1 VQLKA
6 RKKLITLSTDTKLL
20 NNYHYHIYCPTV
32 TEKHRN
38 HKNINTTG
46 RLPEKNRTHWLC

>member
-20 NNYHYHIYCPTV
+20 NNYHYHIYFPTV
-32 TEKHRN
+32 TQKHRN